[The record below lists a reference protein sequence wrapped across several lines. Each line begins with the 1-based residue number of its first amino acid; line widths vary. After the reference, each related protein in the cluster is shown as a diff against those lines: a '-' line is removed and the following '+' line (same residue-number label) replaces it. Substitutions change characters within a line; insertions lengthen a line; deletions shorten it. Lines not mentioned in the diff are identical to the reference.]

1 MHTPGLVRLLLSH
14 SSLPRASLGGGRARC
29 GPRIAA
35 LHVACEL
42 LAKHAGAAV
51 RASRWQ
57 LADRHLGDAVADRLV
72 GKQRAAGRRG
82 SGWSAPDRSPD
93 ALRDSQ
99 RRRCGHVCTAAPS
112 HLEWIG
118 RCCSRKA
125 TPQPR
130 APWQSKCRPC

>member
-1 MHTPGLVRLLLSH
+1 MHTPGLMRLLLSH
-14 SSLPRASLGGGRARC
+14 SSLPRASLGGGRAQC

-72 GKQRAAGRRG
+72 GKQRAADGAVGGARLTGVPMR
-82 SGWSAPDRSPD
+82 SETVSAEDVAMC
-93 ALRDSQ
+93 ALL
-99 RRRCGHVCTAAPS
+99 
-112 HLEWIG
+112 HLRIWDG
-118 RCCSRKA
+118 
-125 TPQPR
+125 
-130 APWQSKCRPC
+130 